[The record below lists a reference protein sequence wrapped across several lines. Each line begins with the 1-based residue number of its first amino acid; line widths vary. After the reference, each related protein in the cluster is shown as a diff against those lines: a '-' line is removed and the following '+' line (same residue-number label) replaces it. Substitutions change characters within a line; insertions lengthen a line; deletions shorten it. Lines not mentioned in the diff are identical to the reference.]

1 MTTQDSGTRT
11 VIARFSAPVL
21 RPTGDSVR
29 GLALASV
36 IANAVLV
43 CTGAVVLHARVGER
57 PGPARPLV
65 RADLRVLAGLLAAA
79 TALTLAAGTVVTG
92 TGPLAGTV
100 TGSHGRRTTV
110 PRFRFTLQD
119 VTKPHADIGWFI
131 GALAIALAIGL
142 HLTSAHAR
150 AARASR
156 ILLAGLAAQGAIG
169 YAQYFSHLL
178 AGLVWLH
185 VTMSA
190 VLWILVLR
198 LYLSTRERQPP
209 AAALGAQAG
218 AAPVACNSQA
228 PGVTL
233 GAEKGVR

>member
-1 MTTQDSGTRT
+1 MVAAHFLLS
-11 VIARFSAPVL
+11 S
-21 RPTGDSVR
+21 
-29 GLALASV
+29 
-36 IANAVLV
+36 AVLAA
-43 CTGAVVLHARVGER
+43 AVVLHARAGEG
-57 PGPARPLV
+57 PGSARPLV
-65 RADLRVLAGLLAAA
+65 RADLRVLAGLLTAA
-79 TALTLAAGTVVTG
+79 TALMLTAGTVVTG

-110 PRFRFTLQD
+110 PRFHFTLQD
-119 VTKPHADIGWFI
+119 VTRLHADIGWFI

-142 HLTSAHAR
+142 HITSAPAS

-156 ILLAGLAAQGAIG
+156 IVLAGLAAQGAIG
-169 YAQYFSHLL
+169 YAQYFSHLP
-178 AGLVWLH
+178 AGLAWVH

-209 AAALGAQAG
+209 PAAATQAG
-218 AAPVACNSQA
+218 TAPAAGNSQA

-233 GAEKGVR
+233 GAEEGVR